1 MNRVGAVMFGALLL
15 LAGVSKTVE
24 AAEPPVARRANPF
37 PLWGPLT
44 PGPHAVG
51 YKVLYRFD
59 TSRTWAETRPY
70 GKTFSPDLQGRPLRI
85 SIWYPASRAQGKTLR
100 FEDYYRAGA
109 APKGFEDVEAQ
120 VPERDGGTY
129 RGNFGDAYAVLAA
142 TPVNASMNA
151 PAAKGRFPV
160 VLTTGGQGALLTTNS
175 TLAEYLASHG
185 YVVVTVFTLGRSQ
198 GQPSLGLAPSEVAIT
213 VRDFEFTASVVRDL
227 PNVDASRLAMV
238 GHSMGGSAA
247 VLFAMQ
253 NTNVSAV
260 VGLDGTYGFPNPPA
274 EPGILSVTE
283 GYHYAPGRMQA
294 ALLDL
299 RRQQPFID
307 LGAVRAFRH
316 SERYLMTLAQTQ
328 HSSFTTGAMHHAL
341 ALSEIEPNAAGIT
354 RRSSGEG
361 FYWSCGVVQAFLDLQ
376 LKADPRGLDRMK
388 QAVETNSR
396 ATLTQEPAMAARP
409 PPATV
414 FAQLEEQGLDAVIKA
429 VEQFRRELPEEP
441 VVEEA
446 VFNERGYA
454 LLGQKKAEQAV
465 RVFQLVAHF
474 YPQSANAADS
484 LGDAYVAAGQKE
496 QARAS
501 FGRAIELAPADA
513 SLNNESRASLLTE
526 SARKL
531 ERLAP

>member
-1 MNRVGAVMFGALLL
+1 MNRVGALTFGAFLL
-15 LAGVSKTVE
+15 LAGVSMTAE
-24 AAEPPVARRANPF
+24 ATGAPREQPASRF

-59 TSRTWAETRPY
+59 PSRTWAETRPY
-70 GKTFSPDLQGRPLRI
+70 GKSFSADRLGRPMRI
-85 SIWYPASRAQGKTLR
+85 SIWYPASRPQGKSQR
-100 FEDYYRAGA
+100 FEDYYRGGT

-120 VPERDGGTY
+120 VLERDGGTY
-129 RGNFGDAYAVLAA
+129 RGNFGDTAATLAA
-142 TPVNASMNA
+142 TPVNASANA

-198 GQPSLGLAPSEVAIT
+198 SEPSLGLTPSEVAIT
-213 VRDFEFTASVVRDL
+213 VRDFEFTSGVVRDL
-227 PNVDASRLAMV
+227 PNVDAARLAMV
-238 GHSMGGSAA
+238 GHSLGGSAA

-274 EPGILSVTE
+274 VPGILSVTE
-283 GYHYAPGRMQA
+283 GYHYAPSRMQA

-307 LGAVRAFRH
+307 LGAVRSFWH
-316 SERYLMTLAQTQ
+316 SERYLLTVAQTQ
-328 HSSFTTGAMHHAL
+328 HSSFTTGAMHSL
-341 ALSEIEPNAAGIT
+341 FLPEVEPNPSGIT

-361 FYWSCGVVQAFLDLQ
+361 FYWSCEVVKAFLDLQ
-376 LKADPRGLDRMK
+376 LKADASGLARMK
-388 QAVETNSR
+388 QAVETNPR
-396 ATLTQEPAMAARP
+396 ATMAHEPAMAPRP
-409 PPATV
+409 PPSTV
-414 FAQLEEQGLDAVIKA
+414 LAQLEELGVDAVITTI
-429 VEQFRRELPEEP
+429 EQLRRELPEEP
-441 VVEEA
+441 IVEEA
-446 VFNERGYA
+446 FFNERGYA
-454 LLGQKKAEQAV
+454 LLGQQKPEQAV
-465 RVFQLVAHF
+465 RVFRLVAHF
-474 YPQSANAADS
+474 HPTSANAADS

-501 FGRAIELAPADA
+501 FERAIQLAPSDA
-513 SLNNESRASLLTE
+513 ALNTESRASLLTE
-526 SARKL
+526 STRKL
-531 ERLAP
+531 KMLAP

>member
-1 MNRVGAVMFGALLL
+1 MNRVGAVTFGAFLL
-15 LAGVSKTVE
+15 LAGFSMTAE
-24 AAEPPVARRANPF
+24 AAGPPVAQSANRF

-70 GKTFSPDLQGRPLRI
+70 GKTFSADLSGRPMRI
-85 SIWYPASRAQGKTLR
+85 SIWYPASRPQGKTLR
-100 FEDYYRAGA
+100 FEDYFRGSP

-120 VPERDGGTY
+120 VLERDAGTY
-129 RGNFGDAYAVLAA
+129 RGYFGDAYAALAA
-142 TPVNASMNA
+142 TAVNASVNA

-198 GQPSLGLAPSEVAIT
+198 GQPSLGLTPSEVAIT
-213 VRDFEFTASVVRDL
+213 VRDFEFTTSVVRDL
-227 PNVDASRLAMV
+227 PNVDPARLAMV
-238 GHSMGGSAA
+238 GHSLGGSAA

-260 VGLDGTYGFPNPPA
+260 VGMDGTYGFPNPPA
-274 EPGILSVTE
+274 EPGIRSVMD

-307 LGAVRAFRH
+307 LGAVRSFRH
-316 SERYLMTLAQTQ
+316 SERYLMTLGQMQ
-328 HSSFTTGAMHHAL
+328 HSSFTTGAMHAL
-341 ALSEIEPNAAGIT
+341 FLPEVEPNPAGIT
-354 RRSSGEG
+354 RRSSTEG
-361 FYWSCGVVQAFLDLQ
+361 FHWSCGVIQAFLDLQ
-376 LKADPRGLDRMK
+376 LKADPSGLVRMK
-388 QAVETNSR
+388 QAVETHAR
-396 ATLTQEPAMAARP
+396 ATLTHEPAMATRP
-409 PPATV
+409 PPTTV
-414 FAQLEEQGLDAVIKA
+414 FAQLEAQGVDAVI
-429 VEQFRRELPEEP
+429 QTIDQLRRELPEEP

-454 LLGQKKAEQAV
+454 LLGQQKSEQAV
-465 RVFQLVAHF
+465 RIFQLVAHF
-474 YPQSANAADS
+474 YPKSANAADS

-501 FGRAIELAPADA
+501 FGRALALAPADA
-513 SLNNESRASLLTE
+513 SLNDESRASLLTE

-531 ERLAP
+531 KLLAP